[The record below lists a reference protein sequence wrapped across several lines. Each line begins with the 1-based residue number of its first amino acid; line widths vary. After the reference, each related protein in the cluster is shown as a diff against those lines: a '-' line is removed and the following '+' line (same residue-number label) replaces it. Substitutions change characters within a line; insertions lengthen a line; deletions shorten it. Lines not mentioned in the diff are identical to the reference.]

1 MSEAQRMPPLR
12 GKSGPAQPADSG
24 GWGPRTAVVSL
35 QELGT
40 NCWLPKR
47 FIQGGRCAR
56 VMECNYPEKA
66 KCKAVQAEVDFL
78 NREIFQVQKRAL
90 ERIQMLGQSI
100 IELQQQQ
107 KKSM

>member
-1 MSEAQRMPPLR
+1 M
-12 GKSGPAQPADSG
+12 SG
-24 GWGPRTAVVSL
+24 GREPWTAIVTL

-40 NCWLPKR
+40 RCWLPKR

-66 KCKAVQAEVDFL
+66 KCKAVKAEVDFL

-90 ERIQMLGQSI
+90 ERIQRLGQSI
-100 IELQQQQ
+100 IELQKQP
-107 KKSM
+107 KKPM